1 MGFPHRGLLRE
12 LRQSIRLRGHAPLA
26 SDIDLPRFT
35 YLDSSMLRRLPIA
48 LFTLACRKSTGSS
61 SPFCDGY
68 CCAKALATSSGF
80 FVRQRLYVMLPNLP
94 VRLIRSRKPW

>member
-35 YLDSSMLRRLPIA
+35 YLDFNMLRRLPIA
-48 LFTLACRKSTGSS
+48 LFTLACRKLTGSS

-68 CCAKALATSSGF
+68 CCPEARHTYPDF
-80 FVRQRLYVMLPNLP
+80 FVWQRLHFQAALPSCTAYQ
-94 VRLIRSRKPW
+94 VT